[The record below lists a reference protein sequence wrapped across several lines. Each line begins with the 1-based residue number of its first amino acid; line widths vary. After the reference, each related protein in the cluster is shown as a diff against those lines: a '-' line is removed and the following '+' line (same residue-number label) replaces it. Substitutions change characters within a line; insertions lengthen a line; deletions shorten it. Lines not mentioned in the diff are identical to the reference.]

1 MNYKIGKLS
10 IGIVIERFHSQGG
23 VERRTLELVN
33 NLIAAGH
40 DVHVYANRWARD
52 CTFDVAFHY
61 VPMLKLTRALKP
73 WSFAWFASRLT
84 SRSNHDLIHT
94 QARVFSYDLATLGV
108 GCHRAYLNAV
118 GIDHETAPDRRF
130 HRTVLELERRM
141 LSPDKFDAGCRII
154 TNSNKCREEF
164 ASYYSVPLSNIDVVR
179 NGVDGDEFSPVKCMQ
194 NRDMYRMQMGILPD
208 DIIVLFVGP
217 GFRRKGLDTLLTA
230 VSLLSSEK
238 YLKALVIGREKE
250 MSSAAD
256 LNLADKLIW
265 AGGASSHEIIRYY
278 AVADIF
284 ALPTRYDPFANSTME
299 ALACGLPVITTT
311 ANGVSEI
318 LQDGRNAF
326 IIDSNDHESLAERL
340 RLLCRDE
347 QVRKRLGEAGREAIQ
362 PYTWQRTA
370 FETLNVYASVLQSRG
385 K

>member
-1 MNYKIGKLS
+1 MNDNIGKLS
-10 IGIVIERFHSQGG
+10 IGIVVERFHSQGG
-23 VERRTLELVN
+23 VERRTFELVN
-33 NLIAAGH
+33 NLVNAGH
-40 DVHVYANRWARD
+40 DVHVYANSWVRD
-52 CTFDVAFHY
+52 CSFDVTFHHI
-61 VPMLKLTRALKP
+61 PMLKLTRALKP
-73 WSFAWFASRLT
+73 WSFAWFASQLT
-84 SRSNHDLIHT
+84 SRSSHDLIHT
-94 QARVFSYDLATLGV
+94 QSRVFSYDLATLGV
-108 GCHRAYLNAV
+108 GCHRAYLEAA

-130 HRTVLELERRM
+130 HKTVLELERRM

-154 TNSNKCREEF
+154 TNSIKCKEEF
-164 ASYYSVPLSNIDVVR
+164 VRYHSVPLSNIDVVR
-179 NGVDGDEFSPVKCMQ
+179 NGVDQDEFSPAKCMQ
-194 NRDMYRMQMGILPD
+194 IRDEYRMRMGISPD
-208 DIIVLFVGP
+208 DIVVLFVGP

-238 YLKALVIGREKE
+238 HLKVLVIGREKE
-250 MSSAAD
+250 ISMAAN
-256 LNLADKLIW
+256 LNLANKIIW
-265 AGGASSHEIIRYY
+265 AGSTGSREIIRCY

-299 ALACGLPVITTT
+299 ALASGLPVITTT

-326 IIDSNDHESLAERL
+326 IIDSNDHEALAERL

-347 QVRKRLGEAGREAIQ
+347 CTRKRLAEAGREAIQ

-370 FETLNVYASVLQSRG
+370 LETMNVYTSVLQGRR

>member
-1 MNYKIGKLS
+1 MNHNIGKLS
-10 IGIVIERFHSQGG
+10 IGIVVERFHSQGG
-23 VERRTLELVN
+23 VERRTSELVN
-33 NLIAAGH
+33 NLVSAGH
-40 DVHVYANRWARD
+40 DVHVYANSWVRD
-52 CTFDVAFHY
+52 CAFNVTFHHI
-61 VPMLKLTRALKP
+61 PMLKLTRALKP

-84 SRSNHDLIHT
+84 SRSSHDLIHT

-108 GCHRAYLNAV
+108 GCHRAYLDAA

-130 HRTVLELERRM
+130 HKTVLELEQRM

-154 TNSNKCREEF
+154 TNSIKCKEEF
-164 ASYYSVPLSNIDVVR
+164 VRYYSVPSSNIDVVR
-179 NGVDGDEFSPVKCMQ
+179 NGVDQGEFSRAKCMQ
-194 NRDMYRMQMGILPD
+194 IRDEYRTRMGISPD
-208 DIIVLFVGP
+208 DIVVLFVGP
-217 GFRRKGLDTLLTA
+217 GFHRKGLDTLLTA

-238 YLKALVIGREKE
+238 HLKVLVIGREKAIS
-250 MSSAAD
+250 MATN
-256 LNLADKLIW
+256 LNLANKIIW
-265 AGGASSHEIIRYY
+265 AGSAGSREIIRCY

-318 LQDGRNAF
+318 LQDGRDAF
-326 IIDSNDHESLAERL
+326 IIDSNDHEALAERL

-347 QVRKRLGEAGREAIQ
+347 CTRKRLAEAGREAIK

-370 FETLNVYASVLQSRG
+370 LETMNVYTSVLQGRR

>member
-1 MNYKIGKLS
+1 MNRDIGKLS
-10 IGIVIERFHSQGG
+10 IGIVVERFHSRGG
-23 VERRTLELVN
+23 VERRTFELVN
-33 NLIAAGH
+33 NLVAAGH
-40 DVHVYANRWARD
+40 DVHVYANNWIRD
-52 CTFDVAFHY
+52 CTFDVTFHHI
-61 VPMLKLTRALKP
+61 PMLKLTKALKP

-84 SRSNHDLIHT
+84 SRSGHDLIHT
-94 QARVFSYDLATLGV
+94 QARVFGYDLATLGV
-108 GCHRAYLNAV
+108 GCHKAYLDAA

-130 HRTVLELERRM
+130 HKTVLELEKRM

-154 TNSNKCREEF
+154 TNSIKCREEF
-164 ASYYSVPLSNIDVVR
+164 ASYYSVPLSNIDIIR
-179 NGVDGDEFSPVKCMQ
+179 NGVDQTEFSPVKRAQ
-194 NRDMYRMQMGILPD
+194 IRDEYRIQMGISPD
-208 DIIVLFVGP
+208 DIVVLFVGP
-217 GFRRKGLDTLLTA
+217 GFHRKGLDTLLMA

-238 YLKALVIGREKE
+238 HLKALVIGREKE
-250 MSSAAD
+250 ISSAID
-256 LNLADKLIW
+256 LNLAEKLIW
-265 AGGASSHEIIRYY
+265 VGSAGSQEIIRYY
-278 AVADIF
+278 AVADVY

-299 ALACGLPVITTT
+299 ALASGLPVITTT

-347 QVRKRLGEAGREAIQ
+347 GVRKRLGETGREAIQ

-370 FETLNVYASVLQSRG
+370 VETMNVYASVLQSRR